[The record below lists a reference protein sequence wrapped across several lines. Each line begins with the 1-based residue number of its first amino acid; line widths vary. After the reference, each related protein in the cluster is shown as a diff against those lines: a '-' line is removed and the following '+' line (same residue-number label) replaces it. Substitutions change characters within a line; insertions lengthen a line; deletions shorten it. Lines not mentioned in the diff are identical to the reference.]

1 MAIAGGFVVPHP
13 PIIFPE
19 IGHGEELKIQ
29 QTIDAYKEAAKR
41 IALIQPETIVIV
53 SPHTVMYK
61 DYFHISPAE
70 HASGDFAQFG
80 FPEIKMEADYDSAFA
95 REIEREAQKNG
106 IHAGMEGEL
115 SKELDHGTMIP
126 LRFIREADTRNFKIV
141 RIGISGF
148 SLSEHFHLGK
158 CIRKAAERLN
168 RRTVIVASSD
178 LSHRLLDRGPY
189 EYAKEGPEYDK
200 RITDIL
206 SKGDLVKTIDFP
218 EEFCERAGEC
228 GHRSITM
235 MAGCLENIP
244 LQSELLSYEGPF
256 GVGYAVASY
265 QDSYV
270 YLARKSLEHSIRTN
284 QRLPMPKEL
293 PDEMTKKKA
302 GVFVSLEKFGDLRG
316 CIGTIQGVQSNV
328 AEEVIENAV
337 SAGIWD
343 PRFPQVDISELPD
356 IICTVDVLE
365 EAERVSSISQ
375 LDVKEY
381 GVIVTHGRQRGLLL
395 PNLEGVD
402 TVEEQI
408 DIALRKAGI
417 QEEDYR
423 NGNCILERFKV
434 VRHY

>member
-19 IGHGEELKIQ
+19 IGRGEQLKIQ
-29 QTIDAYKEAAKR
+29 KTINAYQEVARR
-41 IALIQPETIVIV
+41 IALMQPDTIVII

-61 DYFHISPAE
+61 DYFHISPGV
-70 HASGDFAQFG
+70 HAVGDFSQFG
-80 FPEIKMEADYDSAFA
+80 YPEIRLEADYDSVFA
-95 REIEREAQKNG
+95 KEIAKEAQKNG
-106 IHAGMEGEL
+106 IHSGMEGEL
-115 SKELDHGTMIP
+115 DAQLDHGTMVP
-126 LRFIREADTRNFKIV
+126 LRFIKEAYGKNFKIV
-141 RIGISGF
+141 RIGLSGL

-158 CIRKAAERLN
+158 CIEKACNKLQ

-178 LSHRLLDRGPY
+178 LSHRLLNRGPY
-189 EYAKEGPEYDK
+189 DYAKEGPEYDQ

-206 SKGDLVKTIDFP
+206 AKGDLEKAVNFS
-218 EEFCERAGEC
+218 EEFCEKAGEC

-244 LQSELLSYEGPF
+244 LKSELLSYEGPF
-256 GVGYAVASY
+256 GVGYAVAAY
-265 QDSYV
+265 QDV
-270 YLARKSLEHSIRTN
+270 FVELARKSLEYYVGTGK
-284 QRLPMPKEL
+284 RLLVPEEIPADML
-293 PDEMTKKKA
+293 QKKA
-302 GVFVSLEKFGDLRG
+302 GVFVSLEKHGNLRG
-316 CIGTIQGVQSNV
+316 CIGTIQGVQNCV
-328 AEEVIENAV
+328 AEEVIENAI

-343 PRFPQVDISELPD
+343 PRFPQVEEDELKD

-365 EAERVSSISQ
+365 EAELVTSMNQ
-375 LDVKEY
+375 LDAKEY
-381 GVIVTHGRQRGLLL
+381 GVIVTKGRKRGLLL

-417 QEEDYR
+417 EEEEYR
-423 NGNCILERFKV
+423 RGECVLERFKV